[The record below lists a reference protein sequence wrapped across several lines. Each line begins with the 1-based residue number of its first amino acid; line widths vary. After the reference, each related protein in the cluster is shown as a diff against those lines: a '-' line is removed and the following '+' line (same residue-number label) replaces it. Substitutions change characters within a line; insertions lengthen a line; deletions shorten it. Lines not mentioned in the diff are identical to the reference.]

1 MAVIDATVLLY
12 FFEPDA
18 LAPIDPATGAPVTNT
33 KVRVDHLVETAQGHR
48 EPLVIPTPALS
59 EVLVHAGGAMAD
71 YLDALTGKVCFRVA
85 PFDERAAVEL
95 AAMTKDALSAGDL
108 RAGTDLT

>member
-1 MAVIDATVLLY
+1 
-12 FFEPDA
+12 
-18 LAPIDPATGAPVTNT
+18 
-33 KVRVDHLVETAQGHR
+33 
-48 EPLVIPTPALS
+48 
-59 EVLVHAGGAMAD
+59 MAD